1 MMKLLE
7 ECISHVLFDLG
18 LSNIFLDMCP
28 QASETKAKINKWDY
42 ITVKS
47 FCTVKETINK

>member
-18 LSNIFLDMCP
+18 LSNIFLDV
-28 QASETKAKINKWDY
+28 SSGKWNKS
-42 ITVKS
+42 K
-47 FCTVKETINK
+47 NK